1 MNMNMNNI
9 SKKMMSQFFRQVDN
23 VVWDM
28 FTGRVGV
35 QTKEGIVTI
44 EGEGEDAQ
52 IAINLMDQFGMPVPA
67 FAQNTPLSAVAIGD
81 LIYQGTS
88 LKGWVVEVVRAAD
101 ITTPSAVE
109 GEPATVVQGD
119 VKRFKMMTPGGVSN
133 TWTPP
138 KVSML
143 GFDSGVMVL
152 RSLMNMLPDGK
163 AGLDNMQGMLMP
175 MMMMGGDMDFEKIM
189 PMMLMS
195 QLGTAGDGSN
205 AMGGMGQMMPM
216 MMMMGMMGGKGKSNN
231 PMAGFFENNEA

>member
-9 SKKMMSQFFRQVDN
+9 SKKMMNQFFRQVDN

-35 QTKEGIVTI
+35 QTADGIVTI

-52 IAINLMDQFGMPVPA
+52 VAINLMDQFGMPVPA
-67 FAQNTPLSAVAIGD
+67 FAQNTPLQAVAVGD
-81 LIYQGTS
+81 LIYQGNS
-88 LKGWVVEVVRAAD
+88 LKGWVTEVVRSAN
-101 ITTPSAVE
+101 TVVPSAVE
-109 GEPATVVQGD
+109 GEADTIVPGE

-163 AGLDNMQGMLMP
+163 AGLNNMQGMLMP

-195 QLGTAGDGSN
+195 QLGANGDGSD
-205 AMGGMGQMMPM
+205 AMGMQNMMPM
-216 MMMMGMMGGKGKSNN
+216 MMMMGMMGGKGGKGNGIGN
-231 PMAGFFENNEA
+231 FFENDR

>member
-9 SKKMMSQFFRQVDN
+9 SKKMMNQFFRQVDN

-35 QTKEGIVTI
+35 QTADGIVTI

-52 IAINLMDQFGMPVPA
+52 VAINLMDQFGMPVPA
-67 FAQNTPLSAVAIGD
+67 FAQNTPLNSVAVGD
-81 LIYQGTS
+81 LIYQGNS
-88 LKGWVVEVVRAAD
+88 LKGWVVEVVRGAS
-101 ITTPSAVE
+101 TTMPSTVE
-109 GEPATVVQGD
+109 GEPATVVQGE

-163 AGLDNMQGMLMP
+163 AGLSNMQGMLMP

-195 QLGTAGDGSN
+195 QLGANGDGSN
-205 AMGGMGQMMPM
+205 AMGMQNMMPM
-216 MMMMGMMGGKGKSNN
+216 MMMMSMMKDGKGKGNMS
-231 PMAGFFENNEA
+231 GFFDNN